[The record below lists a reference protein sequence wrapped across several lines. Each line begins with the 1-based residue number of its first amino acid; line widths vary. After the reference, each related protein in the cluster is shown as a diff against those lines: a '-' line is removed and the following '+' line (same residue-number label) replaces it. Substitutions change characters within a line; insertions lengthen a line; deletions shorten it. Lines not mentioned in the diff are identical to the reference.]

1 MKKILLL
8 LLFPIAVT
16 LSGCVS
22 TNGIAGFDDRALLP
36 VNSQGFKEFCADRGA
51 GKQVLGLLYDTVN
64 YPLGEISELAN
75 AREKVE
81 DNPIT
86 QSVNRKCREME

>member
-8 LLFPIAVT
+8 LLFPIAIT
-16 LSGCVS
+16 LSGCS

-51 GKQVLGLLYDTVN
+51 GKQFLGLLYDTVN
-64 YPLGEISELAN
+64 YPFGEVAELAD

-86 QSVNRKCREME
+86 QSTNRKCEGVE